1 MLLADKPRV
10 ASLMPAS
17 AVIEAPDTDTSNASM
32 PIHPGTSAYLSGNQP
47 SVSDEAQNALYWLGI
62 MASIFASFAAALT
75 ALLRRFAPKRPEA
88 TLKLLDLWVAARGA
102 SKEELPDIDAKVD
115 DLVHEM
121 VKKQVSG
128 KGEEMTRGV
137 PAHPERGE
145 ARHRPAEAVRAE
157 MPPGWKQ
164 KPANASDRLKA
175 LQHAQ
180 RKRQNPGA

>member
-17 AVIEAPDTDTSNASM
+17 AVIEAPDTDTPNASM

-128 KGEEMTRGV
+128 KGEEMTAAFPLILNEV
-137 PAHPERGE
+137 K
-145 ARHRPAEAVRAE
+145 RAI
-157 MPPGWKQ
+157 
-164 KPANASDRLKA
+164 D
-175 LQHAQ
+175 Q
-180 RKRQNPGA
+180 RRR